1 MCTFLNKK
9 DCADREVIP
18 PIDEGSKGSVFSVT
32 YVFVVGG
39 NNWPALRALS
49 KLPQDK
55 ASTFFAPFCRLLQL
69 ADRG

>member
-1 MCTFLNKK
+1 MTTVLSVYLAFLNKK

-39 NNWPALRALS
+39 NN
-49 KLPQDK
+49 
-55 ASTFFAPFCRLLQL
+55 
-69 ADRG
+69 